1 MTEEKIKSR
10 LDDIWSIMPEIK
22 EGIKIIKREQFDSLC
37 KSMMRLGQLKAA
49 SDVRELLA
57 EYVQKI

>member
-1 MTEEKIKSR
+1 MTEEKTKSR
-10 LDDIWSIMPEIK
+10 LDEIWSVMPEIG
-22 EGIKIIKREQFDSLC
+22 EGIKVIKREQFDSLC